1 MVVHNVNGYVNLLKT
16 DNKNLDI
23 NMYPIVKTI
32 NKKIL
37 LVYHKEFER
46 WVQPGGHI
54 EKNETP
60 EETALREVWEET
72 GVKIKLLGERFPR
85 EQDFIRPLG
94 IQKNRTISGKIH
106 IDIIYPA
113 VPINEIDHTDA
124 DTDVQKIGWFTRNEL
139 ERIKVFPDIKITM
152 DYILKK
158 YFSEA

>member
-1 MVVHNVNGYVNLLKT
+1 MRRHFCASAFI
-16 DNKNLDI
+16 I
-23 NMYPIVKTI
+23 NPNTKE
-32 NKKIL
+32 IL
-37 LVYHKEFER
+37 LVKHKKNKR
-46 WVQPGGHI
+46 WTQPGGHI
-54 EKNETP
+54 EQDETP
-60 EETALREVWEET
+60 EEAALREAYEET
-72 GVKIKLLGERFPR
+72 GLHIRLLGERFPR

-124 DTDVQKIGWFTRNEL
+124 DNDVQKIGWFTRNEL